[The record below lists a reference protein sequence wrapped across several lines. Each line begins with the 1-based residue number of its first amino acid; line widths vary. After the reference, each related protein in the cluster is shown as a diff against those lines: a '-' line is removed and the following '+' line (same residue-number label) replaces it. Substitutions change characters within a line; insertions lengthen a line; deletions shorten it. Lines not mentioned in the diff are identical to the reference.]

1 MRTAGDRIVRDVL
14 RMARRDANR
23 NRLRGWGDDE
33 FARGM
38 YVGQVIIAD
47 CWLDADRL
55 LVMAAKNEMRFLGIY
70 SESRT

>member
-1 MRTAGDRIVRDVL
+1 MSAGNDVVRGAL
-14 RMARRDANR
+14 SMARRDANR
-23 NRLRGWGDDE
+23 GRLNGYGDNE

-38 YVGQVIIAD
+38 YIGQVIIAD
-47 CWLDADRL
+47 CWLNADRL

>member
-1 MRTAGDRIVRDVL
+1 MSAGNDVVRGAL
-14 RMARRDANR
+14 SMARRDANR
-23 NRLRGWGDDE
+23 GRLTGYGDDE

-55 LVMAAKNEMRFLGIY
+55 LVMAAKNEIHFLRTY
-70 SESRT
+70 TESTT

>member
-1 MRTAGDRIVRDVL
+1 MSAGNDVVRGAL
-14 RMARRDANR
+14 SMARRDANSV
-23 NRLRGWGDDE
+23 RLNGYGDNE

-55 LVMAAKNEMRFLGIY
+55 LVMAAKNEMHFLGIY